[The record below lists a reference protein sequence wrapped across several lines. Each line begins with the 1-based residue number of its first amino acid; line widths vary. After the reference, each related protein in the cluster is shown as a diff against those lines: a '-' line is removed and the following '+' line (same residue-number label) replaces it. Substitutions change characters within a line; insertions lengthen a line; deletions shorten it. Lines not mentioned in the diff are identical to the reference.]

1 MPPCSRERRADPSA
15 PLDSDGAAGLP
26 IEKLARA
33 IAVRHHRGVSRSTLI
48 LERVLPIGI
57 LAVAL
62 IGAPV
67 MIFSPEGLPRMRA
80 VEKELGDVQDDNA
93 QLRREIESLRG
104 NVARLRDDPAAIE
117 RIARDNLGLVRQTE
131 VVFQF
136 PVKR

>member
-1 MPPCSRERRADPSA
+1 M
-15 PLDSDGAAGLP
+15 P

-80 VEKELGDVQDDNA
+80 VEKELGDVNDDNA

>member
-1 MPPCSRERRADPSA
+1 LALPEAARED
-15 PLDSDGAAGLP
+15 
-26 IEKLARA
+26 
-33 IAVRHHRGVSRSTLI
+33 RGVSRTTLI

-62 IGAPV
+62 IGAPI
-67 MIFSPEGLPRMRA
+67 MIFSPEGLPRLRA
-80 VEKELGDVQDDNA
+80 VEKELSDVEEDNA